1 MDKKA
6 PVILTQQTPFNP
18 GHNFIWL
25 SYIIDDDSWSPV
37 KEETEQLLVERKRK
51 KESNNKLVK
60 RQALIC
66 HDSHSAI
73 DVILLSIN
81 LFPGK
86 FFSVD
91 TESGHELVCWTGT
104 KLANGALIHQSEH
117 CQCTRTAKNR
127 SDNPFK
133 GNEQNIF
140 DVRSCGK
147 SFGALNEETDPNSP
161 DIPSFEVLEVLLS
174 YGALVSGRVIIGLD
188 CKPRPIYYH
197 LVDRGP
203 DYKHALIH
211 QQ

>member
-1 MDKKA
+1 M
-6 PVILTQQTPFNP
+6 
-18 GHNFIWL
+18 WL
-25 SYIIDDDSWSPV
+25 SYIADDDSWSPV
-37 KEETEQLLVERKRK
+37 KEETEQLLVERKNE
-51 KESNNKLVK
+51 KESNNKLIK
-60 RQALIC
+60 LQALIC

-73 DVILLSIN
+73 DVIVPNIN

-104 KLANGALIHQSEH
+104 KLANESLTHPTEH
-117 CQCTRTAKNR
+117 CQCTQTAKNR
-127 SDNPFK
+127 SDNPFE

-147 SFGALNEETDPNSP
+147 SLAGLNNETDLNSP
-161 DIPSFEVLEVLLS
+161 GIPSFEGLEVLPS
-174 YGALVSGRVIIGLD
+174 FGTLVSGRVIIGLD

-197 LVDRGP
+197 LVERGP
-203 DYKHALIH
+203 DYKHAVTY